1 MTSAPAPTGRL
12 FIGLF
17 PDPGVQAAIDT
28 YRRNWRWP
36 RGARMVPPARIH
48 MTLHFLGEVA
58 TTQQAALQDGLAEVP
73 MQALTLVLRT
83 PEVWRNPV
91 AVLLPDV
98 HEGLRALHERL
109 KQPLLDAGLSP
120 ETARWTPHLTIARQ
134 CLGAMPPDEP
144 PQIPWQV
151 SEFVLACSH
160 LTPPVHYEIL
170 ARHSKRRQR

>member
-58 TTQQAALQDGLAEVP
+58 TTQQAALQDGLSEMP

-120 ETARWTPHLTIARQ
+120 ETARWTPHLTIARK

-151 SEFVLACSH
+151 SELVLACSH

-170 ARHSKRRQR
+170 ARHSTRRQR